1 MKKRAVTKTGDEG
14 WRSTD
19 ISLQEQ
25 NTLDFKLLRTGW
37 EVKNTECREG
47 ESVLTFA
54 FWKIRERAMFK
65 SSVVSLGQL
74 LEVIGKQLPSCV
86 FVNCTQCLLYCLLCL
101 FPEKHW
107 SCQQNSQE
115 CSQSDPHL
123 HCLERDDY
131 DLSKFFQEEIF
142 IFSEK

>member
-1 MKKRAVTKTGDEG
+1 MSIALRITCEKARCYKDWGWGVEEHIHQLTRAKYTGFQTIKD
-14 WRSTD
+14 WLRS
-19 ISLQEQ
+19 QEYRVQ
-25 NTLDFKLLRTGW
+25 GRRK
-37 EVKNTECREG
+37 C
-47 ESVLTFA
+47 LTFA

-131 DLSKFFQEEIF
+131 DLSQFF
-142 IFSEK
+142 